1 MDTRSGLLVAA
12 ILAAA
17 LGARAQSA
25 PKLPM
30 QTFVLIF
37 RQTPRQFSEA
47 DLKGRAEQ
55 IRTWVGRQAE
65 QNHKLDPRILTPDS
79 AFIGIDGKRRSEP
92 LSAEPPVTA
101 LLFVEAKDLADAV
114 TIAETHPGV
123 KFGASVEVRPWA
135 SPIPA
140 R

>member
-1 MDTRSGLLVAA
+1 MDTRSGLFVAA

-17 LGARAQSA
+17 LGARAQGDPNS
-25 PKLPM
+25 PM

-47 DLKGRAEQ
+47 DLKGRAHQ
-55 IRTWVGRQAE
+55 VRSWVGRQVE
-65 QNHKLDPRILTPDS
+65 QNHKLDPRILAPES
-79 AFIGIDGKRRSEP
+79 AFIGVDGKRRAES
-92 LSAEPPVTA
+92 LSTDPPVTA

-114 TIAETHPGV
+114 TIAETHPAV
-123 KFGASVEVRPWA
+123 KYGASVEVRPWA
-135 SPIPA
+135 PPVPV